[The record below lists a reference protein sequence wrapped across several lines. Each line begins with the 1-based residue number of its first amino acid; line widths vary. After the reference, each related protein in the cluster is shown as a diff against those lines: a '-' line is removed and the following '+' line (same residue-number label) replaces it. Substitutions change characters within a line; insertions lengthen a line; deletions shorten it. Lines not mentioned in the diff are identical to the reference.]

1 MTCQLKIHHTL
12 STIPSRN
19 INNIMVLFSLTSKL
33 NITINGE
40 TKDVSNY
47 IILINHG
54 DIYNINHGENI
65 IELMIPVFYFHQ
77 QDDDFFNGYLDRHL
91 LQSSNYIKSLIAD
104 LISTPTSSSLMGKN
118 IGQSIIDTLLKEAFI
133 RIDHEYLPN
142 IALSNP
148 VFIDCVNYIHDNI
161 DAHLSLKDIAM
172 HCNISESYCS
182 NLFVRYLSMN
192 FKDYFTSIKLVNAI
206 NLLLSTKHSI
216 TTVSELAGFNSHTN
230 FANQFKNYLHFSPKQ
245 FRSLVSKITEPPQIN
260 FQQDN
265 VSQFTELI
273 STIDLTAQLA
283 TNTTD
288 IHIDDFNPKDRSQRA
303 KVFVRFSNFNELF
316 QFIFNEYYD
325 INFEHLPKPVV
336 FIDDIHDIEISQ
348 TNYNLLNRCFEKLFE
363 KNIGLAIAIKSTQQF
378 ETMKQLILT
387 FLQGNQDYKTSKKL
401 VKFMLVFCS
410 NSMTAEEIHLCH
422 LKIKNKNKEIKY
434 SVTVDG
440 FLETYSTVEQ
450 VYDVMQRLKF
460 HYYFI
465 DIENSKTA
473 THLITKNQHY
483 HQTDTHFEQYKKFI
497 LDSGISSTQFV
508 YNNLS
513 VSGFKYTNDGKNP
526 IQLSDIV
533 YHLIALLRYGGGI
546 SYQLLD
552 DHSNYI
558 SLYNKYGSPLPLMH
572 LYKMFRPFVNEDI
585 EITNNYVL
593 SRKDNNYHFLL
604 FNKIND
610 RYMSDV
616 KQDFI
621 FHNELP
627 QDSLMIIKTLNHEH
641 GSIQHL
647 LPISDQLVYIEKEI
661 LDELDKTN
669 YPKTEL
675 AVQEETG
682 RTFELKLNH
691 DEVKYICF
699 KPS

>member
-1 MTCQLKIHHTL
+1 
-12 STIPSRN
+12 
-19 INNIMVLFSLTSKL
+19 
-33 NITINGE
+33 
-40 TKDVSNY
+40 
-47 IILINHG
+47 
-54 DIYNINHGENI
+54 
-65 IELMIPVFYFHQ
+65 
-77 QDDDFFNGYLDRHL
+77 
-91 LQSSNYIKSLIAD
+91 
-104 LISTPTSSSLMGKN
+104 
-118 IGQSIIDTLLKEAFI
+118 
-133 RIDHEYLPN
+133 
-142 IALSNP
+142 
-148 VFIDCVNYIHDNI
+148 
-161 DAHLSLKDIAM
+161 
-172 HCNISESYCS
+172 
-182 NLFVRYLSMN
+182 
-192 FKDYFTSIKLVNAI
+192 
-206 NLLLSTKHSI
+206 
-216 TTVSELAGFNSHTN
+216 
-230 FANQFKNYLHFSPKQ
+230 
-245 FRSLVSKITEPPQIN
+245 
-260 FQQDN
+260 
-265 VSQFTELI
+265 
-273 STIDLTAQLA
+273 
-283 TNTTD
+283 
-288 IHIDDFNPKDRSQRA
+288 
-303 KVFVRFSNFNELF
+303 
-316 QFIFNEYYD
+316 
-325 INFEHLPKPVV
+325 
-336 FIDDIHDIEISQ
+336 
-348 TNYNLLNRCFEKLFE
+348 
-363 KNIGLAIAIKSTQQF
+363 
-378 ETMKQLILT
+378 MKQLILT

-641 GSIQHL
+641 GSIQH
-647 LPISDQLVYIEKEI
+647 
-661 LDELDKTN
+661 
-669 YPKTEL
+669 
-675 AVQEETG
+675 
-682 RTFELKLNH
+682 
-691 DEVKYICF
+691 CF
-699 KPS
+699 NKRSTCLYRKRNFR

>member
-65 IELMIPVFYFHQ
+65 IELMIPVFYFYQ

-245 FRSLVSKITEPPQIN
+245 FRSLVSKITEPPQIH
-260 FQQDN
+260 FHQDN